1 MSTIWLLQVTV
12 NNLAEVSDTKVVVS
26 KRLSVEN
33 FQFLAKADSHLSA
46 SCDQALF

>member
-12 NNLAEVSDTKVVVS
+12 NNPAEVSDTKVVVS
-26 KRLSVEN
+26 KRLSVAD
-33 FQFLAKADSHLSA
+33 FQFLCKTDSHTSA